1 METHHINAKD
11 EQQVNPIP
19 SSPIAQN
26 PAKIGKRYVA
36 VHRYESALGGFPAS
50 WAWPDKRSVE
60 QWMGNCDLYPLLDP
74 TDAAELERLRK
85 VEDEAADA
93 MFAVWT
99 DLTIYLDSPV
109 TMAFCKARAARIA
122 FEAKIGG
129 GK

>member
-1 METHHINAKD
+1 MT
-11 EQQVNPIP
+11 PIP

-85 VEDEAADA
+85 VEDEAAANMLNSFDPHR
-93 MFAVWT
+93 MHV
-99 DLTIYLDSPV
+99 SVPV
-109 TMAFCKARAARIA
+109 EKWEAWEDARADRIA
-122 FEAKIGG
+122 FEKKIGG